1 MITVPV
7 GFIKKCGMFTGLGIM
22 VLFDS
27 ESRGCFRK
35 GFLMHLSGKAAAVSG
50 YLFVAGM
57 ELD

>member
-1 MITVPV
+1 
-7 GFIKKCGMFTGLGIM
+7 M

-35 GFLMHLSGKAAAVSG
+35 GFLMHLSGKAAAVYG
-50 YLFVAGM
+50 NLFVAGM